1 MFPAHR
7 RAAPPRPDGTDC
19 TRRVLTGTDGLTPT
33 FTAATPGMYTVTLTL
48 SGMTNFKDKTVTTKL
63 FVRQVF
69 APDITGTPHP
79 GCVLTAKLP
88 GVPDDVAA
96 RATYTWKQ
104 DGTELSSGTG
114 NNTYTPTADKA
125 KGGPI
130 TVTVKPAD
138 EDTAYIAGD
147 SPNIVR
153 LMSRVCIRLVTS
165 PTLTGTK

>member
-1 MFPAHR
+1 
-7 RAAPPRPDGTDC
+7 
-19 TRRVLTGTDGLTPT
+19 
-33 FTAATPGMYTVTLTL
+33 MYTVTLTL